1 MFTQLLQYND
11 VGLFLLRSAIA
22 VIFIYHGI
30 PKISKSQMMAQG
42 LGVSSMMVMVLGL
55 VEVLSSIGLLLGF
68 YTQLSA
74 LLLALIMIG
83 AIKMKSLKWDVPFSA
98 MDKTGWE
105 FDLILFIACVSILL
119 GGGGSVAF

>member
-11 VGLFLLRSAIA
+11 VGLFLLRCAVA
-22 VIFIYHGI
+22 VIFIYHGL
-30 PKISKSQMMAQG
+30 PKITKPQMMAQG
-42 LGVSSMMVMVLGL
+42 MGVSSAMVTVLGL
-55 VEVLSSIGLLLGF
+55 IEVLSSVGLILGF

-74 LLLALIMIG
+74 LLLALVMVG
-83 AIKMKSLKWDVPFSA
+83 AIKMKSMKWGVPFSA

-119 GGGGSVAF
+119 GGGGSFGF